1 MGGFGWP
8 EILIILVIVVLIFG
22 VGKVADVGPALGK
35 AISGFRDAVQ
45 MDAED
50 AEEAEEEPALEAELS
65 EEAEEEPAL
74 EAELSEEVEE
84 S

>member
-35 AISGFRDAVQ
+35 AISGFRDAVK
-45 MDAED
+45 ED
-50 AEEAEEEPALEAELS
+50 DKENPEEEEAEPS
-65 EEAEEEPAL
+65 EEEE
-74 EAELSEEVEE
+74 
-84 S
+84 

>member
-22 VGKVADVGPALGK
+22 VGKIADVGPALGK

-45 MDAED
+45 DENK
-50 AEEAEEEPALEAELS
+50 ETEEEG
-65 EEAEEEPAL
+65 EEETPPEET
-74 EAELSEEVEE
+74 EA
-84 S
+84 

>member
-35 AISGFRDAVQ
+35 AISGFREAVR
-45 MDAED
+45 DEENDVED
-50 AEEAEEEPALEAELS
+50 EVEAEPS
-65 EEAEEEPAL
+65 EEAE
-74 EAELSEEVEE
+74 
-84 S
+84 

>member
-45 MDAED
+45 QDD
-50 AEEAEEEPALEAELS
+50 KEEEPALEAELS
-65 EEAEEEPAL
+65 EEEEK
-74 EAELSEEVEE
+74 
-84 S
+84 

>member
-35 AISGFRDAVQ
+35 AISGFRRAVK
-45 MDAED
+45 ED
-50 AEEAEEEPALEAELS
+50 DEEAEEEKEETPPEETEA
-65 EEAEEEPAL
+65 
-74 EAELSEEVEE
+74 
-84 S
+84 

>member
-22 VGKVADVGPALGK
+22 VGKIADVGPALGK

-45 MDAED
+45 DED
-50 AEEAEEEPALEAELS
+50 KETEEEEGGEQTPS
-65 EEAEEEPAL
+65 EET
-74 EAELSEEVEE
+74 EA
-84 S
+84 

>member
-35 AISGFRDAVQ
+35 AISGFRQAVR
-45 MDAED
+45 DDDKESEEEEE
-50 AEEAEEEPALEAELS
+50 EEAAPSQEAE
-65 EEAEEEPAL
+65 
-74 EAELSEEVEE
+74 
-84 S
+84 

>member
-35 AISGFRDAVQ
+35 AISGFRQAVKE
-45 MDAED
+45 ED
-50 AEEAEEEPALEAELS
+50 EEAEEAEEE
-65 EEAEEEPAL
+65 EEETPAEET
-74 EAELSEEVEE
+74 EA
-84 S
+84 

>member
-22 VGKVADVGPALGK
+22 VGKIADVGPALGK

-45 MDAED
+45 DDDKETKEEEEEEEEAP
-50 AEEAEEEPALEAELS
+50 AEEMEA
-65 EEAEEEPAL
+65 
-74 EAELSEEVEE
+74 
-84 S
+84 